1 MATTALKFHT
11 EQVIGTSNYIK
22 TNYLAQQDVD
32 LEDLP
37 LTYDTTDIHGRMK
50 EVNRRKKILASEK
63 VAVAN
68 KLLDKSLEANIVE
81 ALRENLELLSEI
93 SIQLTDL
100 SLMYDYLIHT
110 ENMAS

>member
-1 MATTALKFHT
+1 M
-11 EQVIGTSNYIK
+11 
-22 TNYLAQQDVD
+22 
-32 LEDLP
+32 LP
-37 LTYDTTDIHGRMK
+37 LSQCSLGIHSSMLSWGS
-50 EVNRRKKILASEK
+50 I
-63 VAVAN
+63 
-68 KLLDKSLEANIVE
+68 KSLEANIVE